1 MAPHFGINV
10 SWRHFEWAIREAKD
24 LFELDGLS
32 NLKPTRATSQYQDG
46 TNEGEIRDREKVTR
60 NLKMDTWIL
69 KSMRTNHDY
78 VRPAHGTRTTNAS
91 RSGSDSDLRQRK
103 TDG

>member
-10 SWRHFEWAIREAKD
+10 SWRYFERAIREAED

-32 NLKPTRATSQYQDG
+32 DLKPTKATSQYQDG

-60 NLKMDTWIL
+60 NLKKIH
-69 KSMRTNHDY
+69 RF
-78 VRPAHGTRTTNAS
+78 
-91 RSGSDSDLRQRK
+91 
-103 TDG
+103 